1 MDGLWIVLGIV
12 LVIIVLIV
20 LDKIINSGYKKEL
33 INKLEKEWGKENCEK
48 YTEEEFEIIKYY
60 YEHICKKTDIDDIT
74 WNDLDMD
81 SIFSRINTTNSSIGS
96 EYLYSMLHRLEFEDK

>member
-1 MDGLWIVLGIV
+1 MWIMDGLWIVLGIV

-60 YEHICKKTDIDDIT
+60 YEHICKDLYETLSKYMELTEDD
-74 WNDLDMD
+74 
-81 SIFSRINTTNSSIGS
+81 FQVEINRSQIVIKIAGEET
-96 EYLYSMLHRLEFEDK
+96 